1 MTLNVD
7 AVVRRPIASR
17 RRCSRHIGFDPR
29 TMSTAVPLPVAIV
42 ASAIAGAALDL
53 AYPELGW
60 WPVAFASVTIGL
72 WTLRGRS
79 LPAAFLVA
87 LVYGAAFY
95 FTHLVW
101 VSRFLGP
108 IPWVALAGLESLLF
122 GAGGMLIALAYRV
135 MTSRSRCGY
144 SMITPAL
151 IAGVWVLRETVMGTF
166 PYTGFPWARI
176 GFTLTQSPFAEA
188 ASWVGTTGLSFLT
201 VLICASSLDA
211 LADRRWRPGAV
222 AVLALTA
229 TALAPLFPTTHAGAI
244 RVGWVQGNGPSGYFD
259 TKAPGDIMRAQEEAT
274 APLLER
280 GMDLLVWPEGAV
292 DADPLQNADVAERL
306 DRLVEAAG
314 APALVN
320 AATVRG
326 DDTFNTSILWA
337 KAGPRQIHDKA
348 NPVPFGEYVPDR
360 WFYEAIAPDLI
371 GLIQREYTPGSNTP
385 LMNVGSVPVGLAICF
400 DVIYDDVI
408 EDSAAKGAQL
418 YVFQTNN
425 ADFRGTDENLQQLA
439 IARMRAIETGRS
451 IVNVSTTGTSQVIR
465 PDGTALAEL
474 AVNTRGANVTEVPL
488 YTGTT
493 PAVILMPWIGWALS
507 MGTVLMLL
515 VTTATRHQRAGEDFR
530 FHEGNTL

>member
-211 LADRRWRPGAV
+211 LAHRRRRPGAV

-229 TALAPLFPTTHAGAI
+229 TALAPC
-244 RVGWVQGNGPSGYFD
+244 S
-259 TKAPGDIMRAQEEAT
+259 
-274 APLLER
+274 PLRRQVPYVSDGCKET
-280 GMDLLVWPEGAV
+280 D
-292 DADPLQNADVAERL
+292 Q
-306 DRLVEAAG
+306 
-314 APALVN
+314 
-320 AATVRG
+320 AATSTPKHPATSCGLRKGRQLLSSVGDGSSRLARRRSRRG
-326 DDTFNTSILWA
+326 SF
-337 KAGPRQIHDKA
+337 
-348 NPVPFGEYVPDR
+348 
-360 WFYEAIAPDLI
+360 
-371 GLIQREYTPGSNTP
+371 PG
-385 LMNVGSVPVGLAICF
+385 C
-400 DVIYDDVI
+400 
-408 EDSAAKGAQL
+408 
-418 YVFQTNN
+418 
-425 ADFRGTDENLQQLA
+425 R
-439 IARMRAIETGRS
+439 RH
-451 IVNVSTTGTSQVIR
+451 R
-465 PDGTALAEL
+465 PA
-474 AVNTRGANVTEVPL
+474 
-488 YTGTT
+488 
-493 PAVILMPWIGWALS
+493 
-507 MGTVLMLL
+507 
-515 VTTATRHQRAGEDFR
+515 
-530 FHEGNTL
+530 